1 MLKQF
6 ELTQVGKV
14 TPKEKETAAE
24 FSKEKQS
31 LVERIK
37 GKIIFIRTLHV
48 DAPTPDRFQHMTDV
62 SNRGVT
68 RIF

>member
-6 ELTQVGKV
+6 ELTQVGK
-14 TPKEKETAAE
+14 TTSIEKETVAE
-24 FSKEKQS
+24 FGKKKQS

-37 GKIIFIRTLHV
+37 GRISFVRTLHV
-48 DAPTPDRFQHMTDV
+48 DAPTPDRFQHMADV

-68 RIF
+68 RLF